1 MRRAFLLTTYL
12 FAGLVALAAA
22 GCGAAAPPT
31 HQLTASQAAIRG
43 AEEVGA
49 ENTPKAAL
57 HLKMA
62 RDHLTNAENLISN
75 EEYEDAALVLK
86 RAEADANLAI
96 ALAKEDQ
103 ARKDAE
109 EAMRKV
115 QELKRDL
122 H

>member
-1 MRRAFLLTTYL
+1 MRRAFLTATYL
-12 FAGLVALAAA
+12 LSTLVTLAAA

-109 EAMRKV
+109 AAMRKV
-115 QELKRDL
+115 QELKRDM